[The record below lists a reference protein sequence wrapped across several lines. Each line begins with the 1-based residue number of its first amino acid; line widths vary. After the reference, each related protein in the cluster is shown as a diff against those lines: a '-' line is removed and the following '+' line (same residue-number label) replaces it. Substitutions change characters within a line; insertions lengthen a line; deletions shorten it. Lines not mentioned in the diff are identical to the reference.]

1 MAAIKICCF
10 ENWKQPAPMELWPHL
25 EILEIATCE
34 AKDDYTEPEIQQLAL
49 CNLKIISP
57 AIHMM
62 KKIRWGKKGQY
73 FSANI
78 SKHFF
83 STEKKKNPSNINSQE
98 KNGHHY
104 QEETAVSSLKSLKWL
119 YLSQTE
125 SIFFNFANHEL
136 LNSTQWGRLIFKKKK
151 KKVKQSPSN
160 FAPSVEIVMVKYFS

>member
-1 MAAIKICCF
+1 
-10 ENWKQPAPMELWPHL
+10 MELWPHL

-62 KKIRWGKKGQY
+62 KKIRWRKKGQY

-83 STEKKKNPSNINSQE
+83 STEKKKIPAILIHRKKMDIITRRKQQFLHLSHLNDYIYLKQKVYFLILQTMSFWTPHN
-98 KNGHHY
+98 
-104 QEETAVSSLKSLKWL
+104 EEDS
-119 YLSQTE
+119 Y
-125 SIFFNFANHEL
+125 
-136 LNSTQWGRLIFKKKK
+136 
-151 KKVKQSPSN
+151 
-160 FAPSVEIVMVKYFS
+160 

>member
-1 MAAIKICCF
+1 MTTLSLKSNNLPFVI
-10 ENWKQPAPMELWPHL
+10 WKSFLQLFTWWRKYVGEK
-25 EILEIATCE
+25 
-34 AKDDYTEPEIQQLAL
+34 KD
-49 CNLKIISP
+49 
-57 AIHMM
+57 
-62 KKIRWGKKGQY
+62 
-73 FSANI
+73 NI
-78 SKHFF
+78 FLQIFQNIFF
-83 STEKKKNPSNINSQE
+83 LLKKKNPSNINSQE

-136 LNSTQWGRLIFKKKK
+136 LNSTQWGRLILKKK